1 MLTIDILKQNKA
13 LESLTQ
19 EQLNAIV
26 TMSKNDEETVIG
38 SKIGALHG
46 QYDTDIF
53 SVTGIKK
60 NDGEKSYDY
69 AKRVLNE
76 YKTKASSSETL
87 TTEINALKTQKAELE
102 KKISEGNTD
111 TVLKQQLKD
120 ANTRITQMTQQ
131 LESEK
136 TNYTKTISDLE
147 KNIVDIKVDNVL
159 TNALSSIKFKSNIP
173 ESVQTILI
181 NSAKAEV
188 LAKGTPDF
196 VDNGK
201 GGKNLVFRN
210 AAGEII
216 ANPKNSLNPYTANE
230 LLLETSLKDAIDFG
244 KVQPGAGTI
253 PPKSSQ
259 EGSRMIDISTAKN
272 QVEADDM
279 IAKHLLSNGL
289 TRDSKE
295 FSDQSIAIRN
305 ENKVSDLPLR

>member
-120 ANTRITQMTQQ
+120 ATTRITQMTQQ

-159 TNALSSIKFKSNIP
+159 TNALSGIKFKSNIP

-210 AAGEII
+210 AVGEII

-244 KVQPGAGTI
+244 KVQPGTGTI

-259 EGSRMIDISTAKN
+259 EGGRMIDISTAKN

>member
-38 SKIGALHG
+38 SKIGTLHG

-111 TVLKQQLKD
+111 AVLKQQLKD
-120 ANTRITQMTQQ
+120 ATTRITQMTQQ

-159 TNALSSIKFKSNIP
+159 TNALSGIKFKSNIP

-244 KVQPGAGTI
+244 KQQPGAGTI
-253 PPKSSQ
+253 PPKPSD
-259 EGSRMIDISTAKN
+259 EGSRIIDISTAKN

-289 TRDSKE
+289 TRDSRE
-295 FSDQSIAIRN
+295 FGEQSIAIRN

>member
-120 ANTRITQMTQQ
+120 ATTRITQMTQQ

-159 TNALSSIKFKSNIP
+159 TNALSGIKFKSNIP

-210 AAGEII
+210 TAGEII

-244 KVQPGAGTI
+244 KVQPGTGTI
-253 PPKSSQ
+253 PPKPSQ
-259 EGSRMIDISTAKN
+259 EGSRIIDISTAKN